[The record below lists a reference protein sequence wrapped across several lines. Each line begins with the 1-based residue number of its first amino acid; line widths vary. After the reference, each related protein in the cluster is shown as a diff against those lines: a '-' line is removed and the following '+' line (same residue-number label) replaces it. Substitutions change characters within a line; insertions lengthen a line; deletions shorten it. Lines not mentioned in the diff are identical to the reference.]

1 MRYEISQQQL
11 NFFSRHG
18 YIEFENLVPREE
30 ARRLSQAIDQT
41 LEKRTKGTLE
51 NKTPLALYTHGRD
64 LFRDSPFIHT
74 FATKRNLST
83 IASQLIQKNSIR
95 LAFDQALRTKEK
107 DLTSEEI
114 FPHLF
119 AGKTRLDQISCF
131 QGLYLGLI
139 INLNLDN
146 KDIEED
152 IQIEGIDQLIPY
164 PRRLGQCLF
173 IRRDTPIHLEPLFQ
187 RANRSFYLIGYAQAK
202 TQFVLNENDLNTQ
215 LLKQLGYAFGD
226 HLKDEFHPIVY

>member
-18 YIEFENLVPREE
+18 YIEFENLVSQED
-30 ARRLSQAIDQT
+30 ARRLSQAVDQM
-41 LEKRTKGTLE
+41 LEKRTPGSIE
-51 NKTPLALYTHGRD
+51 SKTPFDLYTHGRD
-64 LFRDSPFIHT
+64 LFRDSPYIRSI
-74 FATKRNLST
+74 ATKRNLST
-83 IASQLIQKNSIR
+83 IASQLINKNSIR
-95 LAFDQALRTKEK
+95 LAFDQALRTGTE
-107 DLTSEEI
+107 DLTAEQI

-146 KDIEED
+146 KDVEED

-164 PRRLGQCLF
+164 PRQLGQCLF

-187 RANRSFYLIGYAQAK
+187 RPNRSFYLISYAQAK
-202 TQFVLNENDLNTQ
+202 TQFVLNENDPNTQ
-215 LLKQLGYAFGD
+215 LLKNLGYAFGD